1 MQSDQKNNARFLV
14 ALMESGAWH
23 YWLLRALIL
32 MLWLSLVMFA
42 VDSTY

>member
-1 MQSDQKNNARFLV
+1 MQSDQKPNTRFLV
-14 ALMESGAWH
+14 ALMESGAWQ
-23 YWLLRALIL
+23 YWLLRTLIL